1 VPVDFLIHSHVT
13 EAAAL
18 SGPDEALNERHWSYL
33 DAFAGV
39 LTARGPTLAPDR
51 ETWTGSMHVLD
62 LPSDEHARTFVA
74 DEPYE
79 RAGLFASHDVWR
91 FSNLLGRSMW
101 ERTGDL
107 GGTTYLVF
115 IRDAP
120 VPLPDGH
127 LLMSGEL
134 HTLDGEPAGYAAA
147 VEVQHHS
154 VLDGLVGARIHDWER
169 GGRR

>member
-1 VPVDFLIHSHVT
+1 VDFLIHSRVT
-13 EAAAL
+13 ETA
-18 SGPDEALNERHWSYL
+18 SRIGPDDELNERHWSYL
-33 DAFAGV
+33 DGFAEG

-62 LPSDEHARTFVA
+62 LPSAAEARAFVA

-91 FSNLLGRSMW
+91 FTNLLGRTMW
-101 ERTGDL
+101 EQPAGV

-115 IRDAP
+115 TRDAP
-120 VPLPDGH
+120 VPFPDAQ

-134 HTLDGEPAGYAAA
+134 RTLDGEPAGFAAA
-147 VEVQHHS
+147 VEVS
-154 VLDGLVGARIHDWER
+154 DRAALDGLVGAAIHDWER